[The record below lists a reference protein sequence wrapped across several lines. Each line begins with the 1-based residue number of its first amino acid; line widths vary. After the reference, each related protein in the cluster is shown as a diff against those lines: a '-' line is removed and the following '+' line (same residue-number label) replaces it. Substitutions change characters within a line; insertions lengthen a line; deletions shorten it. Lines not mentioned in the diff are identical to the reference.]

1 MVRLLILLFFP
12 LLVQSQI
19 NPIIEIETEMGIIG
33 IELYQDKAPVTAK
46 NYIRYIEEKRYKGA
60 TFYRTVTTDN
70 QPNSGTKIQVIQ
82 GGLFDDDHPG
92 FLPPIKHENTKET
105 GVLHLNGT
113 ISMARYEPGTATFEF
128 FICIGDQPSLDFGGM
143 RNSDGQGFAAFGKVI
158 YGMRIVEEIHRQ
170 PEEGQYLNPRI
181 PIISMSVVPQY

>member
-46 NYIRYIEEKRYKGA
+46 NFIRYIEEKRYEGA

-70 QPNSGTKIQVIQ
+70 QPDNDIKIQVIQ

-105 GVLHLNGT
+105 GVLHLHGT

-128 FICIGDQPSLDFGGM
+128 FICIGDQPSLDYGGK
-143 RNSDGQGFAAFGKVI
+143 RNPDGQGFAAFGKVI
-158 YGMRIVEEIHRQ
+158 KGMDVVHKIHQ
-170 PEEGQYLNPRI
+170 TDAPNQWLKDGVKILDV
-181 PIISMSVVPQY
+181 SLVD